1 MAEESC
7 TPVCGHKRKSF
18 ERGDIPTI
26 LPNKKFQSP
35 LVITAPDG
43 RTATKS
49 KSRLPLFGIEIGPS
63 EDQIKQQFLSRINQ
77 AESLLTQKRSSSQD
91 VLGSLCK
98 PGFTTPR
105 KLKNG
110 PTTPNPF
117 SFMTPKNN
125 TEKGRESLNGRR
137 ESVSGRRYSST
148 SSSVSK
154 RESLA
159 GKTMPSTQ
167 LKVRVPGTGKKM
179 MRMQASVQLKVAESQ
194 EYEASR
200 IAHVK
205 REIWMDRQER
215 AYSAWLNDL
224 LRQPMDANA
233 KVLPVGSGQKV
244 RASADSFIRSSSYG
258 IGMGSLSFDREM
270 SQARNSMDSSS
281 GTNLLLIIQPGCHCM
296 LSELS

>member
-18 ERGDIPTI
+18 ERGDIPAI

-110 PTTPNPF
+110 HTTPNPF

-159 GKTMPSTQ
+159 GKAMPSTQ

-194 EYEASR
+194 EFEASR

>member
-49 KSRLPLFGIEIGPS
+49 KSRLPLFGIETGPS

-105 KLKNG
+105 KQKNG

-125 TEKGRESLNGRR
+125 AEKGRESLNGRR

-148 SSSVSK
+148 SCVSK
-154 RESLA
+154 RDLLA

-167 LKVRVPGTGKKM
+167 LKVRVPGTGRKM

-194 EYEASR
+194 EFEASR

-244 RASADSFIRSSSYG
+244 RASADSFVRSSNYG
-258 IGMGSLSFDREM
+258 TGMGSLWIEREM
-270 SQARNSMDSSS
+270 SQARYSMDGSS
-281 GTNLLLIIQPGCHCM
+281 GTNLLLIM
-296 LSELS
+296 

>member
-49 KSRLPLFGIEIGPS
+49 KSRLPLFGIETGPS

-105 KLKNG
+105 KQKNG

-148 SSSVSK
+148 SCVSK
-154 RESLA
+154 RDLLA

-167 LKVRVPGTGKKM
+167 LKVRVPGTGRKM
-179 MRMQASVQLKVAESQ
+179 MRMQAAVQLKVAESQ
-194 EYEASR
+194 EFEASR

-244 RASADSFIRSSSYG
+244 RASADSFIRSSNYG
-258 IGMGSLSFDREM
+258 IGMGSLCIDRET
-270 SQARNSMDSSS
+270 SQARYSMDGSS
-281 GTNLLLIIQPGCHCM
+281 GTNLLFIIRPGCHCM
-296 LSELS
+296 ILEFP

>member
-49 KSRLPLFGIEIGPS
+49 KSRLPLFGIETGPS

-105 KLKNG
+105 KQKNG

-148 SSSVSK
+148 SCVSK
-154 RESLA
+154 RDLLA
-159 GKTMPSTQ
+159 GKTTPSTQ
-167 LKVRVPGTGKKM
+167 LKVRVPGTGRKM
-179 MRMQASVQLKVAESQ
+179 MRMQAAVQLKVAESQ
-194 EYEASR
+194 EFEASR

-244 RASADSFIRSSSYG
+244 RASADSFIRSSNYG
-258 IGMGSLSFDREM
+258 IGMGSLCIDREM
-270 SQARNSMDSSS
+270 SQARYSMDGSS
-281 GTNLLLIIQPGCHCM
+281 GTNLLFIIRPGCHCM
-296 LSELS
+296 ILEFP